1 MSGIN
6 KVILIGHLGKD
17 PEMRYLEGGV
27 SVTSFPLA
35 TSETFNKD
43 GQKVEQTEWHNIVMW
58 RGLAD
63 VAAKF
68 LQKGK
73 LVYIEGKL
81 RTRSFEDK
89 EGIKRYTTEIV
100 AENFTMLGRKSDF
113 EPDGNSRQTGKG
125 PTNRD
130 TFHNNTAY
138 RRSSVL
144 NPLNPIKKA
153 PRVIGELFYLSNNYL
168 PPGGQWSFKYWVNK
182 VCKCNVVPSPSN
194 IPCERLGYDISWNCL
209 LYLISSLISNSAFL

>member
-6 KVILIGHLGKD
+6 KVILVGHLGKD
-17 PEMRYLEGGV
+17 PEVRHLEGN
-27 SVTSFPLA
+27 VTVASFPLA

-43 GQKVEQTEWHNIVMW
+43 GKRVEQTEWHNIVMW

-63 VAAKF
+63 VASKY

-89 EGIKRYTTEIV
+89 EGHKKYTTEVV

-113 EPDGNSRQTGKG
+113 EGPQNGNNGDKLATSTS
-125 PTNRD
+125 TSNED
-130 TFHNNTAY
+130 L
-138 RRSSVL
+138 SL
-144 NPLNPIKKA
+144 DPLDDD
-153 PRVIGELFYLSNNYL
+153 L
-168 PPGGQWSFKYWVNK
+168 PF
-182 VCKCNVVPSPSN
+182 
-194 IPCERLGYDISWNCL
+194 
-209 LYLISSLISNSAFL
+209 

>member
-6 KVILIGHLGKD
+6 TVILVGHLGKD
-17 PEMRYLEGGV
+17 PEVRYLEGGV

-35 TSETFNKD
+35 TSESYNKD
-43 GQKVEQTEWHNIVMW
+43 GRKVEQTEWHNIVMW

-89 EGIKRYTTEIV
+89 EGIKKYTTEIV
-100 AENFTMLGRKSDF
+100 AENFTLLGRKSDF
-113 EPDGNSRQTGKG
+113 EDVSAKVEKPVTDSVMPDGL
-125 PTNRD
+125 D
-130 TFHNNTAY
+130 
-138 RRSSVL
+138 
-144 NPLNPIKKA
+144 IDD
-153 PRVIGELFYLSNNYL
+153 LSL
-168 PPGGQWSFKYWVNK
+168 
-182 VCKCNVVPSPSN
+182 
-194 IPCERLGYDISWNCL
+194 
-209 LYLISSLISNSAFL
+209 

>member
-17 PEMRYLEGGV
+17 PELRSLDGGV

-35 TSETFNKD
+35 TSETFSKD
-43 GQKVEQTEWHNIVMW
+43 GQRVEQTEWHNIVMW

-63 VAAKF
+63 LAAKF

-89 EGIKRYTTEIV
+89 EGIKKYTTEVV

-113 EPDGNSRQTGKG
+113 EDANGNGRPGSKS
-125 PTNRD
+125 
-130 TFHNNTAY
+130 TA
-138 RRSSVL
+138 
-144 NPLNPIKKA
+144 ND
-153 PRVIGELFYLSNNYL
+153 
-168 PPGGQWSFKYWVNK
+168 SFRAGADDM
-182 VCKCNVVPSPSN
+182 P
-194 IPCERLGYDISWNCL
+194 
-209 LYLISSLISNSAFL
+209 F

>member
-6 KVILIGHLGKD
+6 KVILVGHLGKD
-17 PEMRYLEGGV
+17 PEVRHLEGGV
-27 SVTSFPLA
+27 AVASFPLA

-43 GQKVEQTEWHNIVMW
+43 GRKVEQTEWHNIVMW

-89 EGIKRYTTEIV
+89 EGIKKYTTEVV
-100 AENFTMLGRKSDF
+100 AENFTMLGRKTDFDGDNSQKQSLKMSDT
-113 EPDGNSRQTGKG
+113 DGYR
-125 PTNRD
+125 
-130 TFHNNTAY
+130 NNDADD
-138 RRSSVL
+138 
-144 NPLNPIKKA
+144 
-153 PRVIGELFYLSNNYL
+153 L
-168 PPGGQWSFKYWVNK
+168 PF
-182 VCKCNVVPSPSN
+182 
-194 IPCERLGYDISWNCL
+194 
-209 LYLISSLISNSAFL
+209 

>member
-6 KVILIGHLGKD
+6 KVILIGYLGKN
-17 PEMRYLEGGV
+17 PELRQLEGGV

-43 GQKVEQTEWHNIVMW
+43 GRRLEQTEWHNIVMW

-63 VAAKF
+63 VAVKH

-89 EGIKRYTTEIV
+89 GGVKKYTTEVV
-100 AENFTMLGRKSDF
+100 AENFTLLGRNETEK
-113 EPDGNSRQTGKG
+113 DGTRNMDKTDVVDNFAFDKDG
-125 PTNRD
+125 D
-130 TFHNNTAY
+130 D
-138 RRSSVL
+138 
-144 NPLNPIKKA
+144 
-153 PRVIGELFYLSNNYL
+153 
-168 PPGGQWSFKYWVNK
+168 PGIN
-182 VCKCNVVPSPSN
+182 
-194 IPCERLGYDISWNCL
+194 L
-209 LYLISSLISNSAFL
+209 

>member
-6 KVILIGHLGKD
+6 KVILVGHLGKD
-17 PEMRYLEGGV
+17 PEIRYLEGGV
-27 SVTSFPLA
+27 SVSSFPLA

-43 GQKVEQTEWHNIVMW
+43 GKKVEQTEWHNIVMW

-89 EGIKRYTTEIV
+89 EGHKKYTTEIV

-113 EPDGNSRQTGKG
+113 E
-125 PTNRD
+125 NREHQASD
-130 TFHNNTAY
+130 TATTDHSNDAVDANND
-138 RRSSVL
+138 
-144 NPLNPIKKA
+144 
-153 PRVIGELFYLSNNYL
+153 L
-168 PPGGQWSFKYWVNK
+168 PF
-182 VCKCNVVPSPSN
+182 
-194 IPCERLGYDISWNCL
+194 
-209 LYLISSLISNSAFL
+209 

>member
-6 KVILIGHLGKD
+6 KVILVGHLGKD
-17 PEMRYLEGGV
+17 PEVRYLEGGV

-43 GQKVEQTEWHNIVMW
+43 GRKVEQTEWHNIVMW

-89 EGIKRYTTEIV
+89 EGIKKYTTEVV
-100 AENFTMLGRKSDF
+100 AENFTLLGRKSDF
-113 EPDGNSRQTGKG
+113 EAEPVKDLKEAASPFTDG
-125 PTNRD
+125 
-130 TFHNNTAY
+130 
-138 RRSSVL
+138 
-144 NPLNPIKKA
+144 I
-153 PRVIGELFYLSNNYL
+153 
-168 PPGGQWSFKYWVNK
+168 
-182 VCKCNVVPSPSN
+182 
-194 IPCERLGYDISWNCL
+194 DIDNL
-209 LYLISSLISNSAFL
+209 AI

>member
-17 PEMRYLEGGV
+17 PEIRQLEGGV
-27 SVTSFPLA
+27 SVASFPLA

-43 GQKVEQTEWHNIVMW
+43 GKKVEQTEWHNIVLW
-58 RGLAD
+58 RSLAD

-89 EGIKRYTTEIV
+89 EGVKKYTTEVV
-100 AENFTMLGRKSDF
+100 AENFTMLGRKTDF
-113 EPDGNSRQTGKG
+113 ET
-125 PTNRD
+125 D
-130 TFHNNTAY
+130 TFQRPKT
-138 RRSSVL
+138 SD
-144 NPLNPIKKA
+144 
-153 PRVIGELFYLSNNYL
+153 EL
-168 PPGGQWSFKYWVNK
+168 
-182 VCKCNVVPSPSN
+182 SP
-194 IPCERLGYDISWNCL
+194 EVDDIN
-209 LYLISSLISNSAFL
+209 F